1 MKVSIDLLN
10 FNVDVRPLTA
20 AACSESYAFEGR
32 ADWSVCFTQGLIAA
46 AAVLLRWEDLGVKD
60 GTDVG
65 IVPPGVVVIV
75 GVVPLVSDAP
85 ALAVGALL
93 PVVGA
98 VPPVPPVMLGVVG
111 VVAMLLVTQRNA
123 LIIAML
129 RSATLSKFSL
139 YFCATWDHNL

>member
-65 IVPPGVVVIV
+65 IVPPGFVVFV
-75 GVVPLVSDAP
+75 GVVPPGAVADAP
-85 ALAVGALL
+85 ALAVGALP
-93 PVVGA
+93 PVADAVPL
-98 VPPVPPVMLGVVG
+98 VPPVVLGVVG
-111 VVAMLLVTQRNA
+111 MVDMFLVTKKKVR
-123 LIIAML
+123 
-129 RSATLSKFSL
+129 
-139 YFCATWDHNL
+139 